1 MRRSLAP
8 VEAIGYLPRTVVGRR
23 LTRVRARLRR
33 RRLDRALAQ
42 GADPWTDAELLVRA
56 SDLTSPAV
64 RHQVASSLEALVD
77 VAEGRCSQ
85 SPYLRVRTAVVLSR
99 RETLRALALRLRDPA
114 PVELP
119 VLALLAV
126 LVWDESSPVYVGGR
140 HPTGATE
147 AADRCLDA
155 LADLPPMR

>member
-1 MRRSLAP
+1 MD
-8 VEAIGYLPRTVVGRR
+8 AIGHMPRTAVRRR
-23 LTRVRARLRR
+23 LTRARVRLRW

-42 GADPWTDAELLVRA
+42 GADPWTHPELLVRA
-56 SDLTSPAV
+56 SDLTSAAV

-85 SPYLRVRTAVVLSR
+85 SPYLRVRNAVVLGR

-126 LVWDESSPVYVGGR
+126 LIWDESSPVYVGGR

-147 AADRCLDA
+147 VADRCLDA